1 MNTNERME
9 IDRLHA
15 SGMGYRKIAK
25 ETGVSENTVKSYL
38 RRLKADELKCP
49 VCGSPLVSVPGHRAK
64 KFCSDRCRMS
74 WRNSHRGLV
83 KRQTFYTATCAFCG
97 KTFRSYGNS
106 GRKYCSRECYIQ
118 DRLRGGC
125 HD

>member
-9 IDRLHA
+9 IERLHT

-25 ETGVSENTVKSYL
+25 ETDVPENTVKSYL

-49 VCGSPLVSVPGHRAK
+49 VCGKPLIS
-64 KFCSDRCRMS
+64 
-74 WRNSHRGLV
+74 
-83 KRQTFYTATCAFCG
+83 CG
-97 KTFRSYGNS
+97 KAFSSYGNAD
-106 GRKYCSRECYIQ
+106 RKYCSRECYLK
-118 DRLRGGC
+118 DRFEGGC